1 MARFGHDLKM
11 KTISLNGPGS
21 VAVIDQEVDQSF
33 VMMAV
38 LRVIS
43 SGVCAADSYLW
54 SGNHPWDISYPIV
67 PGHEIFGE
75 IIELAPSATGDLK
88 VGSKVAVQ
96 VNVPCHQ
103 CELCKK
109 GKFNMCTVRKHFGST
124 FLGSF
129 AEKIAIPAGAR
140 VHSYTSEINDL
151 IGGLSETMA
160 NAIYCSRKIDL
171 NNDDSV
177 LILGMGSIGACLA
190 HYLKRTHPQVK
201 ITVLTSSEEKRE
213 LLSKLE
219 IGSTSLAEIEKFKD
233 SFDVVFETSGF
244 AGNFKAGL
252 TAVKPTGT
260 AIIYGVFQ
268 EEMLFDFNQV
278 SEFKELTL
286 IGGHLA
292 DDVSFDLSIDFLT
305 QHQEELDYLISNVV
319 GFENFTTAFSDSR
332 FSQFKTVFQ
341 PTHRIGA

>member
-1 MARFGHDLKM
+1 M

-21 VAVIDQEVDQSF
+21 VTVIDQEIDQSF
-33 VMMAV
+33 TSMAI

-75 IIELAPSATGDLK
+75 VIEVDSSKAGNLA

-96 VNVPCHQ
+96 VNVPCYQ

-109 GKFNMCTVRKHFGST
+109 NKFNMCTVRKHFGST
-124 FLGSF
+124 FKGSF
-129 AEKIAIPAGAR
+129 AEKIALPVGAR
-140 VHSYTSEINDL
+140 IHSYSGEIDDL

-160 NAIYCSRKIDL
+160 NAIYCSRKTQL
-171 NNDDSV
+171 HKDDSV

-190 HYLKRTHPQVK
+190 HYLRVTYPDLN
-201 ITVLTSSEEKRE
+201 ITVLTSSDDKKSLLEKQGI
-213 LLSKLE
+213 SH
-219 IGSTSLAEIEKFKD
+219 TSLAQISELKD
-233 SFDVVFETSGF
+233 CFDVIFETSGF
-244 AGNFKAGL
+244 VDNFKAGL
-252 TAVKPTGT
+252 TGLKPTGT
-260 AIIYGVFQ
+260 AVIYGVFQ
-268 EEMLFDFNQV
+268 EQMLFDFNQV

-292 DDVSFDLSIDFLT
+292 DDAAFDLSIQFLAK
-305 QHQEELDYLISNVV
+305 HQNELKYLISNVV
-319 GFENFTTAFSDSR
+319 GFNNFTSAFSDSR

-341 PTHRIGA
+341 PSHMIGA

>member
-1 MARFGHDLKM
+1 V

-21 VAVIDQEVDQSF
+21 VSVIDQEVDQTF
-33 VMMAV
+33 TPMAV

-75 IIELAPSATGDLK
+75 VIELDSSKAGKLEI
-88 VGSKVAVQ
+88 GSKVAVQ

-109 GKFNMCTVRKHFGST
+109 NKFNMCTVRKHFGST
-124 FLGSF
+124 FKGSF
-129 AEKIAIPAGAR
+129 AEKIALPVGSR
-140 VHSYTSEINDL
+140 VHPYTSEIDDL

-160 NAIYCSRKIDL
+160 NAIYCSRKIQL
-171 NNDDSV
+171 QKSDSV

-190 HYLKRTHPQVK
+190 HYLRTSYPDLK
-201 ITVLTSSEEKRE
+201 ITVLTSSAEKRS
-213 LLSKLE
+213 LLEKLG
-219 IGSTSLAEIEKFKD
+219 IGHVSLSQITDLND
-233 SFDVVFETSGF
+233 SFDVIFETSGY
-244 AGNFKAGL
+244 AENFKAGL
-252 TAVKPTGT
+252 AGLKPTGT
-260 AIIYGVFQ
+260 AVIYGVFQ
-268 EEMLFDFNQV
+268 DQMLFDFNQV

-292 DDVSFDLSIDFLT
+292 DDTAFDLSVEFLSKN
-305 QHQEELDYLISNVV
+305 QNELKYLISNVV
-319 GFENFTTAFSDSR
+319 GFDDFTTAFSDRR

-341 PTHRIGA
+341 PSHMIGA

>member
-1 MARFGHDLKM
+1 M
-11 KTISLNGPGS
+11 KTISLNSPGS
-21 VAVIDQEVDQSF
+21 VSVIDQEVDQSF
-33 VMMAV
+33 TTMAV

-75 IIELAPSATGDLK
+75 VIEVDSSADGNLE

-96 VNVPCHQ
+96 VNVPCYQ

-109 GKFNMCTVRKHFGST
+109 SKFNMCAVRKHFGST
-124 FLGSF
+124 FKGSF
-129 AEKIAIPAGAR
+129 AEKIALPVGSR
-140 VHSYTSEINDL
+140 VHSYTSEIDDL

-160 NAIYCSRKIDL
+160 NAIYCSRKIQL
-171 NNDDSV
+171 QNDQSV

-190 HYLKRTHPQVK
+190 HYLKSTYPNLKV
-201 ITVLTSSEEKRE
+201 TVLTSSEEKKV
-213 LLSKLE
+213 LLDKLGLKHISLSE
-219 IGSTSLAEIEKFKD
+219 IGKVQD
-233 SFDVVFETSGF
+233 SFDVIFETSGYSQ
-244 AGNFKAGL
+244 NFQAGL
-252 TAVKPTGT
+252 TALKPTGT
-260 AIIYGVFQ
+260 AIVYGVFQ
-268 EEMLFDFNQV
+268 EQMLFDFNQV

-292 DDVSFDLSIDFLT
+292 DDVAFNLSVEFLT
-305 QHQEELDYLISNVV
+305 KHQSELKYLISNVF
-319 GFENFTTAFSDSR
+319 GFENFTSAFSDSR

-341 PTHRIGA
+341 PTPKIGA

>member
-1 MARFGHDLKM
+1 M

-21 VAVIDQEVDQSF
+21 VTVIDQEIDQSF
-33 VMMAV
+33 TSMAI

-75 IIELAPSATGDLK
+75 VIEVDSSKAGNLA

-96 VNVPCHQ
+96 VNVPCYQ

-109 GKFNMCTVRKHFGST
+109 NKFNMCTVRKHFGST
-124 FLGSF
+124 FKGSF
-129 AEKIAIPAGAR
+129 AEKIALPVGAR
-140 VHSYTSEINDL
+140 IHSYSGEIDDL

-160 NAIYCSRKIDL
+160 NAIYCSRKTQL
-171 NNDDSV
+171 HKDDSV

-190 HYLKRTHPQVK
+190 HYLRVTYPDLK
-201 ITVLTSSEEKRE
+201 ITVLTSSDDKKFLLEKQGI
-213 LLSKLE
+213 SH
-219 IGSTSLAEIEKFKD
+219 TSLAQISELKD
-233 SFDVVFETSGF
+233 SFDVIFETSGF
-244 AGNFKAGL
+244 ADNFKAGL
-252 TAVKPTGT
+252 TGLKPTGT
-260 AIIYGVFQ
+260 AVIYGVFQ
-268 EEMLFDFNQV
+268 EQMLFDFNQV

-292 DDVSFDLSIDFLT
+292 DDAAFDLSVQFLAK
-305 QHQEELDYLISNVV
+305 HQNDLKYLISNVV
-319 GFENFTTAFSDSR
+319 GFNNFTSAFSDSR

-341 PTHRIGA
+341 PSHMIGA